1 VLNLS
6 TYKPSPQELKL
17 VDDFEK
23 IIATEVIEKNA
34 LIYIAGYVAHRFRNE
49 FSELGIPTKD
59 LPNPQPND
67 WLCMLSRG
75 NCIYPSAS
83 FQEAAA
89 IMENEFHKFHG
100 NFFNKQSKIFDKLTH
115 IVCTKT
121 NNNFPRQ
128 VIACLVRTRTYIR
141 LRKINKDITQNN
153 LMRKKSKKLYKLCN
167 KENQVINK

>member
-1 VLNLS
+1 MLYINLS

-34 LIYIAGYVAHRFRNE
+34 LIYIAGYVAHRFRNQL
-49 FSELGIPTKD
+49 SELGIPTKD

-75 NCIYPSAS
+75 NCIYSAS
-83 FQEAAA
+83 FQETAA

-100 NFFNKQSKIFDKLTH
+100 NFFNNQKFLT
-115 IVCTKT
+115 
-121 NNNFPRQ
+121 
-128 VIACLVRTRTYIR
+128 
-141 LRKINKDITQNN
+141 
-153 LMRKKSKKLYKLCN
+153 S
-167 KENQVINK
+167 